1 MNLSRSKGRELN
13 EYEAAAKRLQARLG
27 DAFSGEDIAWEV
39 RRNRW
44 ELQFKDVLAGLR
56 RAPEHPDKICSIDTK
71 RRCGLLGEDREYV
84 REMMIREYQAWR
96 NFARRHAPHLLAIE
110 PTAEESDMHT
120 TPSTGVTW
128 FK

>member
-27 DAFSGEDIAWEV
+27 DKFSGEDIAWEV

-56 RAPEHPDKICSIDTK
+56 RAPEHPDEIRSVDTK

-84 REMMIREYQAWR
+84 REMMLREYQAWR
-96 NFARRHAPHLLAIE
+96 KFARRHAPHLLAIA
-110 PTAEESDMHT
+110 PTGDESSRDT
-120 TPSTGVTW
+120 ASSTGVTW